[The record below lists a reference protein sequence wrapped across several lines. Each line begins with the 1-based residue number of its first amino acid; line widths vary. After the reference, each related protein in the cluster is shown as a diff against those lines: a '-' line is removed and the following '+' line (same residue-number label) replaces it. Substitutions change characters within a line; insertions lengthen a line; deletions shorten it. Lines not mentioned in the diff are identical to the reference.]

1 MRQKTFSRYKEPGI
15 PYPNLTETQLDSYK
29 WLIKEG
35 LGELFK
41 EFSPIEDYAGKEFTL
56 EFLDYSV
63 GEAKFDEYYAK
74 KNNLSY
80 EAPLKIRVRLTNK
93 SIKHGKEQEVFLAD
107 FPVMTSHGSFVI
119 NGIERVIVPQL
130 ARSYGVYF
138 TATITNG
145 RKYFGA
151 KIIPARGAWIEFETN
166 PDGAIYARIDRKR
179 KIAVTSLLRMFGV
192 ESADKMKSLFSKVD
206 KGEVEFI
213 SKTLEKDLAK
223 GTEESYIEIYRRIR
237 PGEMATYENA
247 KSYLDDMFSFSHY
260 DFSEAGRYRVNHRL
274 GFPLNKIEEAS
285 RVITLEDLIATISEI
300 ISLNNNSASEPDD
313 IDHLGS
319 RRVRGVGEL
328 LQQRLR
334 VGMVRMKKNIQDRM
348 STLEPET
355 LSPTQLVNNRPFSAV
370 VKEFFATNQLS
381 QFMSQKNI
389 LDELEH
395 LRRLSALGPG
405 GLSRGRAGFEV
416 RDVHVSHY
424 GRICPIETP
433 EGPNI
438 GLVIHFSNYARLNKY
453 GILETPYRKVK
464 NKIVTDEIVY
474 LNALD
479 EGKHNI
485 AHAGINVDPKT
496 KEILDLKVEARV
508 QSKPGLMEREKID
521 YMDVSTNQAFSV
533 ATSMIPFLEHDDATR
548 ALMGSNMQKQAVP
561 CISPEAPIVATGIEG
576 KAARD
581 TGRLTICEEDGEV
594 VGLDG
599 TKVVVK
605 GESGKTHT
613 YNLINFMRTNAFTV
627 MHQRPSVSIGQK
639 VKKGQALSDNYSSEE
654 GQMALGQNVL
664 VAFMAWRGYNFED
677 AIIISERLLKK
688 SKFSSVRIEEFTVNV
703 RDTKLGPEIN
713 TYDIPNVGEE
723 KLKDLD
729 EEGIVRIGAY
739 VEEGDILVGKISPKG
754 EVELTPEERLL
765 RSIFGEKALDV
776 KDTSLRLDHGKRGR
790 VVGVKVFSEER
801 GDKLEPGILKQIQ
814 VEIAQIR
821 DVSVGDKLSGRHG
834 NKGVISRIV
843 PEQDMPYLEDG
854 TPVDV
859 ILNPLGVAS
868 RMNIGQILETHL
880 GIAAQTLNYQAI
892 TPVLSGVTE
901 EEIKAELKEA
911 GLPESG
917 KRKIYDGLTG
927 EAFEQPVTVGVMY
940 MMKLDHMVED
950 KIHMRSIGPYSLITQ
965 QPLGGKAQEGGQRFG
980 EMEVWALEGYGA
992 AHILQEMLTIK
1003 SDDITGRVAA
1013 YDSIIRGENF
1023 KSPNLPAVF
1032 QVLLNEMKGIGLDVE
1047 LKDLIERSPEE
1058 RDNFNDRR
1066 R

>member
-1 MRQKTFSRYKEPGI
+1 MRQKTFSKYKEPAI
-15 PYPNLTETQLDSYK
+15 PYPNLTESQTNSYQ

-35 LGELFK
+35 LAELFK

-56 EFLDYSV
+56 EFLDYSL

-80 EAPLKIRVRLTNK
+80 EAPLKIKVRLTNK
-93 SIKHGKEQEVFLAD
+93 SINHAKEQEVFLSD

-138 TATITNG
+138 TATAVSG
-145 RKYFGA
+145 RRYFGA

-166 PDGAIYARIDRKR
+166 PDGAIYVRIDRKR
-179 KIAVTSLLRMFGV
+179 KVGATALLRIFGLKSND
-192 ESADKMKSLFSKVD
+192 EMKSRFSKVD
-206 KGEVEFI
+206 NGEVEFI
-213 SKTLEKDLAK
+213 AKTLEKDLAK
-223 GTEESYIEIYRRIR
+223 GVEEAYVEIYRRIR

-247 KSYLDDMFSFSHY
+247 KGYLDDMFSFNHY
-260 DFSEAGRYRVNHRL
+260 DFSQAGRYRVNHRL
-274 GFPLNKIEEAS
+274 GFSMNDIEGAS
-285 RVITLEDLIATISEI
+285 RVITLEDVVATLSEI
-300 ISLNNNSASEPDD
+300 IKLNNTSGAEPDD

-438 GLVIHFSNYARLNKY
+438 GLVIHFANYARLNKY

-464 NKIVTDEIVY
+464 DKIVTNEIVY

-479 EGKHNI
+479 EGKFNI
-485 AHAGINVDPKT
+485 AHAGVNVDSKT
-496 KEILDLKVEARV
+496 KELLDEKVEARV
-508 QSKPGLMEREKID
+508 QSKPGLIEREKVH
-521 YMDVSTNQAFSV
+521 YLDVSTNQAFSV

-561 CISPEAPIVATGIEG
+561 CLSPEAPIVATGIEA

-581 TGRLTICEEDGEV
+581 TGRMTICEGDGEV
-594 VGLDG
+594 SGVDG
-599 TKVVVK
+599 SKVTIK
-605 GESGKTHT
+605 EETGKVRV
-613 YNLINFMRTNAFTV
+613 YNLINFMRSNAFTV
-627 MHQRPSVSIGQK
+627 IHQRPSVSLGQK
-639 VKKGQALSDNYSSEE
+639 VKKGEPLSDNYSSDE

-739 VEEGDILVGKISPKG
+739 VKEGDILVGKISPKG

-834 NKGVISRIV
+834 NKGVISKIV

-854 TPVDV
+854 TPVDI

-880 GIAAQTLNYQAI
+880 GIAAHTLNYQAI

-917 KRKIYDGLTG
+917 KRKLYDGLTG
-927 EAFEQPVTVGVMY
+927 EPFEQPITVGIMY

-1003 SDDITGRVAA
+1003 SDDIVGRVAA
-1013 YDSIIRGENF
+1013 YDSIIRGESF
-1023 KSPNLPAVF
+1023 KSPHLPAVF

-1047 LKDLIERSPEE
+1047 LKDLVERLPEE
-1058 RDNFNDRR
+1058 KDNFRDSRR
-1066 R
+1066 